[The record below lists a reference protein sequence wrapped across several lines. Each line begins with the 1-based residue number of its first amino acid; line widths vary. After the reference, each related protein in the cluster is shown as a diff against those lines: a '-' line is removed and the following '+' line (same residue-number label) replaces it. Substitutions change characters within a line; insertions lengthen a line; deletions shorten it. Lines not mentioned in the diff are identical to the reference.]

1 MSTGGVKF
9 VIVDGSRASWPLR
22 APGAEVSLRRS
33 CSMRSRRDSIRSI
46 FCSLCSNL
54 DKHASKRRT
63 NDGSSYY
70 CEDIRTLCFDSLPPR
85 LAPIELQLFWTA
97 WQLEHGYSLSQR
109 ISVVGSRLVASL
121 RLVHGKNELTFRRR
135 HRSHYVN
142 KFQVRKSSTKDG
154 PSRRGME
161 KSYNST
167 NGRFWHLFIGSH
179 VSVCRRG
186 HGQQSINSGPR
197 KIRVRAYDAL

>member
-1 MSTGGVKF
+1 MSTGGVNV

-70 CEDIRTLCFDSLPPR
+70 CEDIRTLCFDSLPLW

-109 ISVVGSRLVASL
+109 ISVVGSGLVASL

-142 KFQVRKSSTKDG
+142 
-154 PSRRGME
+154 
-161 KSYNST
+161 NSKLE
-167 NGRFWHLFIGSH
+167 NHRQKM
-179 VSVCRRG
+179 VPV
-186 HGQQSINSGPR
+186 
-197 KIRVRAYDAL
+197 